1 MNASRATSARPS
13 ALASGPCIRVLPDDV
28 KSRIAAGEVIERP
41 ASVLKELVENALDAG
56 ANAVHVSI
64 EGGGRDLV
72 RVSDDGCGMSRAD
85 LERSVLRHATSKL
98 RSADDLYTLATLGFR
113 GEALPS
119 IGSVSRMTLT
129 TRARLQAG
137 SSAGAT
143 EPSDEG
149 AWRIVVEG
157 GASAALA
164 PAAGACGT
172 TVEVRDLFYNL
183 PARKKFLKG
192 AGAEAAACADTLLRL
207 ALLRPEVAFT
217 LTQGRQ
223 ELLACAAWPAPG
235 GSGVETAP
243 AEFPFEAYLRRAAE
257 ALGRDAARDLV
268 PLRAEGPSSAD
279 ETGPVRGYRLYGLVT
294 PPARSRSDRSHIYLA
309 VNGRAVKD
317 RTLTTAL
324 LEAFRHLLPPKR
336 YPAAVLYLE
345 CPGLDVDVNV
355 HPTKAEVRFRI
366 PGLIFSLFH
375 HAVREAFAAPVP
387 EERDGGRGAGGAEL
401 MTEDRARP
409 EPILPFAPHAS
420 AAFERWRDSHGKA
433 RDAERGTR
441 NAEPD
446 EKASQAAEAP
456 ATFGSAAHSASAPV
470 SAPRVPGRASLA
482 ERASASHAPLPP
494 SPAER
499 RPAPPFRI
507 IGQAA
512 AMYILAEDETG
523 LRIFDQHALHE
534 RILFEELLARARSGR
549 ADRQGLLIPETLEL
563 TPAQAAAF
571 ASDEARA
578 VLEEL
583 GFAAEPFGPRAV
595 AVAAVPACLKSAQA
609 ATFVREVLEA
619 LAGVSE
625 ERLAGKKIPGRE
637 QLREKAAY
645 VCSCKGAIKAGE
657 RLSHEQMAA
666 LLHEYH
672 ARVGMRGYTCP
683 HGRPLA
689 VELTWDELERKVGR
703 S

>member
-1 MNASRATSARPS
+1 MEFKAVNAPRLPS
-13 ALASGPCIRVLPDDV
+13 PHRSPLASAPRIRVLPDDV

-56 ANAVHVSI
+56 ARAIHVSI
-64 EGGGRDLV
+64 EGGGRDLI
-72 RVSDDGCGMSRAD
+72 RVSDDGCGMSRED

-98 RSADDLYTLATLGFR
+98 RSADELYTLETLGFR

-119 IGSVSRMTLT
+119 IGSVSRMTIT
-129 TRARLQAG
+129 TRARQQENA
-137 SSAGAT
+137 SDGAL

-157 GASAALA
+157 GASASSA
-164 PAAGACGT
+164 PAAGAFGT

-207 ALLRPEVAFT
+207 ALLRPAAAFS

-223 ELLACAAWPAPG
+223 ELLACAAWPSPAPSRPG
-235 GSGVETAP
+235 P
-243 AEFPFEAYLRRAAE
+243 AAVPGEFPFEAYLRRASE

-268 PLRAEGPSSAD
+268 RLRAEGPSSLD
-279 ETGPVRGYRLYGLVT
+279 GSGPVCGYRLFGLVT
-294 PPARSRSDRSHIYLA
+294 PPARSRSDRSHIYLS

-366 PGLIFSLFH
+366 PGLVFSLFH
-375 HAVREAFAAPVP
+375 HAVRESFAAPAP
-387 EERDGGRGAGGAEL
+387 EERSGGRGVGDAIDAERL
-401 MTEDRARP
+401 VEGRVRP
-409 EPILPFAPHAS
+409 EPILPFAPNAS
-420 AAFERWRDSHGKA
+420 AAFERWRTGRAEHTAWDAG
-433 RDAERGTR
+433 RGTQDAEFRGQ
-441 NAEPD
+441 
-446 EKASQAAEAP
+446 ASTAAEAP
-456 ATFGSAAHSASAPV
+456 APFASSSIEPGALPAT
-470 SAPRVPGRASLA
+470 SQGTPR
-482 ERASASHAPLPP
+482 P
-494 SPAER
+494 SPRTPRPAS
-499 RPAPPFRI
+499 PAPPFRI
-507 IGQAA
+507 VGQAA

-571 ASDEARA
+571 ASEEARA

-595 AVAAVPACLKSAQA
+595 AVSAVPACLKSAQA
-609 ATFVREVLEA
+609 ASFVREVLEA
-619 LAGVSE
+619 LAGVSD
-625 ERLAGKKIPGRE
+625 ERLPGRKIPGRE

-666 LLHEYH
+666 LLNEYH

-689 VELTWDELERKVGR
+689 VELTWEELERKVGR
-703 S
+703 T